1 MSYDSK
7 IPYND
12 LPLLPPQ
19 TDLDDPTLLKK
30 SNKATRALFRLNGE
44 TLLLPN
50 PMLLTQPL
58 ITQEALQSSEIEDIH
73 TTVEEVFEAELF
85 DRENTG
91 PQKEVLHYK
100 EALLT
105 GANIIR
111 ERKVLSTNT
120 IIDLQKIIEA
130 KRPGVRKLPGTAIA
144 NQTTGEI
151 IYTPPEGYDR
161 LMNLLANLGN
171 FVHNEEDD
179 FDPLIKAIVA
189 HYQFEAIH
197 PFRDG
202 NGRTGRILLVLHLML
217 DEMLDLPLLFVSEYI
232 NRNKSEYY
240 RLLRGVTE
248 RQEWKAY
255 IFFMLDAFEQQAIVT
270 NHRIVMIKAL
280 IDEVKA
286 TTYELNM
293 PERLGDLIFSH
304 PIITITKVKEEMGV
318 SRQTASS
325 YLKRLEKAGKIESR
339 KIKKELLF
347 FNRSFLQAL
356 SHA

>member
-1 MSYDSK
+1 MLNDPK
-7 IPYND
+7 QPYND

-19 TDLDDPTLLKK
+19 TDLDDPKLLKK

-85 DRENTG
+85 DRQNTG

-100 EALLT
+100 EALLR

-111 ERKVLSTNT
+111 ERQVISTNT
-120 IIDLQKIIEA
+120 MIELQNIIEP

-144 NQTTGEI
+144 NQKTGEI

-161 LMNLLANLGN
+161 LMGLLSNLGE
-171 FVHNEEDD
+171 FVHNTEEDY
-179 FDPLIKAIVA
+179 DPLIKAIVA

-232 NRNKSEYY
+232 NQNKSEYY

-248 RQEWKAY
+248 RQEWTAY

-270 NHRIVMIKAL
+270 NHRIVVIKAL
-280 IDEVKA
+280 MDTVKA
-286 TTYELNM
+286 TTYDLNM
-293 PERLGDLIFSH
+293 PERLGDLVFSY
-304 PIITITKVKEEMGV
+304 PIVTISKVKEEMGV
-318 SRQTASS
+318 SRQTAST
-325 YLKRLEKAGKIESR
+325 YLKRLEEAGQLESK

-347 FNRSFLQAL
+347 FNRNFLQAL